1 MRYYFEWDTRK
12 AKKNFK
18 KHNVSFESAATIFLD
33 PRAITIFDSEHS
45 ESENRWIT
53 LGINNSGDLL
63 VVVHTFYQINKI
75 TNRIRIISA
84 RKATKR
90 ESKQYKEENL

>member
-1 MRYYFEWDTRK
+1 MLCPKKDAESLINISETYSLTMFSERK
-12 AKKNFK
+12 RI
-18 KHNVSFESAATIFLD
+18 VV
-33 PRAITIFDSEHS
+33 
-45 ESENRWIT
+45 
-53 LGINNSGDLL
+53 LGKRIEIRNYGDLL
-63 VVVHTFYQINKI
+63 VVVHTFNQINKI